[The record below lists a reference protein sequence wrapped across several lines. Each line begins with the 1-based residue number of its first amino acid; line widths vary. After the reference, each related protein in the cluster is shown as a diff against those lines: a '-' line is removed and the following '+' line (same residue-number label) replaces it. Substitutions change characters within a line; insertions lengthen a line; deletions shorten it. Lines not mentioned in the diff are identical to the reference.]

1 MTTST
6 ASTPAALP
14 IAAIEAAR
22 KAAAAKASVKCAE
35 QRANGDW
42 AGDSAKR
49 AAATR
54 AANRQRMADEA
65 AALAAQR
72 EQAIADAPI
81 RRAKLSVQSA
91 RRFDREAAHMAQVA
105 ARLDRINRMRE
116 AARLVN
122 LLGLRADGT
131 INRNPNSKKRHL
143 MVTRDNCDS
152 IIARAARSRSLAS

>member
-6 ASTPAALP
+6 PTATASIPFAAV
-14 IAAIEAAR
+14 ETAR
-22 KAAAAKASVKCAE
+22 KAAAAKASAKCAE

-65 AALAAQR
+65 AALAAER

-81 RRAKLSVQSA
+81 RRAKLAVATA
-91 RRFDREAAHMAQVA
+91 RKFDRHAAHMAQVEA
-105 ARLDRINRMRE
+105 QMDRINRMRE